1 MIQSKLQ
8 AKKAF
13 CFDSMTSI
21 SVKTPFL
28 ITQDTGKFRVLLLAL
43 RTDSWQYTLLRSNC
57 FLYEHKLSCCA
68 RKLGCWKRLLDV
80 LQILPWTQMQNKIAN
95 AVVWPLIVLKDLWC
109 RKAEGPL
116 QWIPAVLSS
125 AHPTAV
131 LGESLAAPGY
141 STTEQAGFGHREIS
155 QLGGKALWSI
165 PCAHREVSGST
176 ALLRGQLSKG
186 GRWRRVA
193 GQCQLVPIIASM
205 SWLLHFKAGSSLSP
219 ILPHRSICRWKIL
232 SKFWPHPLSVFL
244 HRTEM

>member
-1 MIQSKLQ
+1 MLEETSGCTTNPTVDTSAKQNSKCSGQ
-8 AKKAF
+8 
-13 CFDSMTSI
+13 T
-21 SVKTPFL
+21 T
-28 ITQDTGKFRVLLLAL
+28 
-43 RTDSWQYTLLRSNC
+43 
-57 FLYEHKLSCCA
+57 HCA
-68 RKLGCWKRLLDV
+68 QGPV
-80 LQILPWTQMQNKIAN
+80 MQ
-95 AVVWPLIVLKDLWC
+95 C

-141 STTEQAGFGHREIS
+141 STAEQAGFGHREIS

-219 ILPHRSICRWKIL
+219 SLPHRSICHWKIL